1 MQDYYN
7 IPKFSFGGFVS
18 KELQKQLPQL
28 AGKSQKEVIEVFGKI
43 MEKFGGS
50 NIAKLFSKENLT
62 QREAQRLAKSVNIM
76 NELVKNPK
84 SMDNLIKNLEA
95 NPTRRDRVL
104 KNLTK
109 IVEEKATANKAKA
122 VAKKAADKAKEVAS
136 ETKEKV
142 ASETKKATE
151 KAKETLTNNFFTRH
165 PYLSGGIA
173 LGLSNGT
180 IREGLGN
187 VVKYWTT
194 PVNKWEQLSNPATT
208 SNQEFLFMNGTKIPL
223 KRNSDGFFVPVT
235 EENTTSS
242 NSEDAD
248 IDAAVSAANS
258 SSTSDNSYVPNSG
271 FNDLFEGD
279 QWLQ

>member
-7 IPKFSFGGFVS
+7 IPKFGFGGLFA

-43 MEKFGGS
+43 MKKFGNS
-50 NIAKLFSKENLT
+50 NVAKLFNNENLT

-76 NELVKNPK
+76 NEMVKDPK
-84 SMDNLIKNLEA
+84 SVDNLIKNLEN
-95 NPTRRDRVL
+95 NPKRMENL
-104 KNLTK
+104 IKNLAK
-109 IVEEKATANKAKA
+109 ASEKETTANKAKA
-122 VAKKAADKAKEVAS
+122 VAKKASDKAKEVAS

-142 ASETKKATE
+142 TSKIKEVAEKTKD
-151 KAKETLTNNFFTRH
+151 TLTNNFFTRH

-180 IREGLGN
+180 VREGLGN

-194 PVNKWEQLSNPATT
+194 PVNKWDQLSSPTNT

-223 KRNSDGFFVPVT
+223 KRNADGFFVPIT
-235 EENTTSS
+235 DEDKTST
-242 NSEDAD
+242 NSGDAA
-248 IDAAVSAANS
+248 IDAAVNAVNNS
-258 SSTSDNSYVPNSG
+258 PASDNSYIPNSG